1 MGAYNSTNATVTPTE
16 GVTATPA
23 PQDNAG
29 ETFPGLP
36 NHGVSSKAD
45 STPQDA
51 GSSSSPL
58 FAVLELQVKA
68 AAAVGREMHDVPLA
82 LALLESVTAVLELE
96 ATAGSAV
103 ARGVQVLLLA
113 HLKSATAVLEDE
125 MMKTDQ
131 RSGEEAFPGLPSHVV
146 IQHILMPDTDPVVL
160 ARLRAVSRS
169 MCEAVDETGLLV
181 EEMTTERAARLGCLD
196 TLQHKLQKGRLDKPD
211 VCKNAAL
218 GGHLEVLQWA
228 RANGCPWNTQTCSG
242 AAKGGQFEVLQ
253 WARANGCPWYC
264 QTCVRAAL
272 HGHLEVLQWA
282 RANGCPWDEE
292 TCSGA
297 AKGGHLDMLQW
308 ARANGCPW
316 DDWTCSGAARGEH
329 LELMQ

>member
-68 AAAVGREMHDVPLA
+68 AAAVAREMHDVPLA

-228 RANGCPWNTQTCSG
+228 RANGCTWNNHTCAV
-242 AAKGGQFEVLQ
+242 AAEGGHLNVLQ
-253 WARANGCPWYC
+253 WARENGCPWDEE
-264 QTCVRAAL
+264 TCTGAAKS
-272 HGHLEVLQWA
+272 GHLEVLQWA
-282 RANGCPWDEE
+282 RLNGCPWGESTCDGAVVGGHLKLMLWAHANGCPW
-292 TCSGA
+292 
-297 AKGGHLDMLQW
+297 KGGR
-308 ARANGCPW
+308 ARNW
-316 DDWTCSGAARGEH
+316 RQRTDTLR
-329 LELMQ
+329 

>member
-196 TLQHKLQKGRLDKPD
+196 TLQHKLQKGRLDKSK
-211 VCKNAAL
+211 VCKLAAL
-218 GGHLEVLQWA
+218 FGQLEVLQ
-228 RANGCPWNTQTCSG
+228 R
-242 AAKGGQFEVLQ
+242 
-253 WARANGCPWYC
+253 
-264 QTCVRAAL
+264 
-272 HGHLEVLQWA
+272 
-282 RANGCPWDEE
+282 
-292 TCSGA
+292 
-297 AKGGHLDMLQW
+297 
-308 ARANGCPW
+308 
-316 DDWTCSGAARGEH
+316 ARGTS
-329 LELMQ
+329 